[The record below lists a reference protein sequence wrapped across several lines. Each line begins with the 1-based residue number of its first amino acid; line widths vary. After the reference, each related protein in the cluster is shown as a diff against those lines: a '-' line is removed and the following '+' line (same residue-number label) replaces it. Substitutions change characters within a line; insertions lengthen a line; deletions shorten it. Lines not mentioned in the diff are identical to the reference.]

1 MIADNA
7 KIQADSARM
16 KVEAH
21 ITCARMQQK
30 DTDIALAIDRLK
42 AEKRRLDREVLK
54 LVEAE
59 LEEAPEPATK
69 RSKAMT
75 MKLGLL
81 KEQIQQEVLA

>member
-1 MIADNA
+1 
-7 KIQADSARM
+7 
-16 KVEAH
+16 
-21 ITCARMQQK
+21 
-30 DTDIALAIDRLK
+30 
-42 AEKRRLDREVLK
+42 LK